1 METATGGAIA
11 DRVQF
16 VVQVAQRPQL
26 FDGGRHKSRILE
38 DTVRGVHF
46 LRNLDIVLQR
56 MRGAR
61 SRQIVELAAR
71 CRGGY
76 TLFN

>member
-1 METATGGAIA
+1 
-11 DRVQF
+11 
-16 VVQVAQRPQL
+16 
-26 FDGGRHKSRILE
+26 
-38 DTVRGVHF
+38 
-46 LRNLDIVLQR
+46 